1 MIGPSAR
8 AWCGHVVGDLA
19 MGATLGAIN
28 GMIIVRSGLHSFVI
42 TLETMS
48 IFFGVMIF
56 MTQAESYREISSTL
70 AGSGTA
76 VFACSSGRLECH
88 PGTRAERQQR
98 ELLSWWKTE
107 IPSGLRDDLRS
118 ENLHDEAAPT
128 PSWMEP

>member
-1 MIGPSAR
+1 
-8 AWCGHVVGDLA
+8 

-56 MTQAESYREISSTL
+56 MTQAESYQETSSTL

-76 VFACSSGRLECH
+76 VSACPSGPLECH
-88 PGTRAERQQR
+88 PLNAQRSRTKRAS
-98 ELLSWWKTE
+98 LLVE
-107 IPSGLRDDLRS
+107 GRDSVRALG
-118 ENLHDEAAPT
+118 
-128 PSWMEP
+128 